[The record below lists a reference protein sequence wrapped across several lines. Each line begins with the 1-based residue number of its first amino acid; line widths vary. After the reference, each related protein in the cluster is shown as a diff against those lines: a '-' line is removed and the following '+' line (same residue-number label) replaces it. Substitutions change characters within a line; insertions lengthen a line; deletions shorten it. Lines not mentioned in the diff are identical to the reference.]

1 MNSLLIVMMLLHFLS
16 LKFKGAA
23 MKKFYVF
30 LTVLSLTIVSFSFAQ
45 WSTDPNTNL
54 KICDVTGEQVLPKIS
69 LTSDGGC
76 YIAWFDTRT
85 GNYNVYLQRLD
96 PAGNKIFSTDGLL
109 ISDNTSSSSIVD
121 WDMMADNSDNAVI
134 AFSDLRAGGDFKVYA
149 YLISPSGNFLWGA
162 NGVSLSTA
170 ADMQPNPRITQTSDG
185 YYIIAWPSLS
195 TPSKI
200 AVQKLDAIGNKLY
213 GNDPMYITSGTAEQ
227 YTHPVPIRSDNG
239 NYIIGFEGTTGSFP
253 GLTVHL
259 YAQKYSSAGA
269 PQWGSAPVTVTNAGG
284 FPFYEITNV
293 ISDGSNGIVFVW
305 YDDRDMNNLYSTFVQ
320 RIDVSGSILFTA
332 NGVEVSSLSSN
343 HHLNPDVVINPSTNE
358 IFAFWIEQ
366 NNLQS
371 LAGISGQKFSSTGSK
386 LWGNNG
392 MTFKAMD
399 SNTDLH
405 MSAQYEGGNEF
416 VYYLE
421 YIGAT
426 QNNLAKAFSI
436 DGNGNFNWAGNIVTF
451 STVVSSKSRLVSDIY
466 NNGVSVLA
474 WSDGRQDAGGIYTQ
488 NIQAN
493 GSFGGVVPVELISFT
508 ALQSENNIL
517 LEWQTATETNNS
529 GFEIQRMINKVWES
543 IGFVPGYGTTVERHS
558 YSFTDDNVS
567 SGPYQC
573 RLKQI
578 DFDGTFIYSN
588 IVEVEI
594 ISPSEYQLYQNYP
607 NPFNPSTVISY
618 QIPVSSN
625 VTLKVYDA
633 LGNEVVTLVNEFRPA
648 GSYTF
653 EFDAVNLPSGIYFY
667 KLSSSDF
674 VETKKMILLK

>member
-1 MNSLLIVMMLLHFLS
+1 MKKYLLITILLL
-16 LKFKGAA
+16 FKT
-23 MKKFYVF
+23 VF
-30 LTVLSLTIVSFSFAQ
+30 TQ
-45 WSTDPNTNL
+45 WSTDPNQNL
-54 KICDVTGEQVLPKIS
+54 MICDVAGEQVLPKIS

-96 PAGNKIFSTDGLL
+96 PAGNKMFTTDGLL

-121 WDMMADNSDNAVI
+121 WDMMTDNSDNAVI
-134 AFSDLRAGGDFKVYA
+134 AFSDIRSGGDFKVYA

-195 TPSKI
+195 TPSKV
-200 AVQKLDAIGNKLY
+200 AVQKLDLSGNKLY

-227 YTHPVPIRSDNG
+227 YTHPVPIPSDNG

-253 GLTVHL
+253 GLTVHI

-269 PQWGSAPVTVTNAGG
+269 PQWGSTPVTVTNAGG

-320 RIDVSGSILFTA
+320 RINASGSLLFAA

-366 NNLQS
+366 NNTQS
-371 LAGISGQKFSSTGSK
+371 MAGLSGQKFSSTGSK

-392 MTFKAMD
+392 IAFKAMD

-405 MSAQYEGGNEF
+405 MSAQIEDGNSC

-426 QNNLAKAFSI
+426 QNNLAKAFSV

-451 STVVSSKSRLVSDIY
+451 SSVVSAKSRLVSDIY

-474 WSDGRQDAGGIYTQ
+474 WSDGRLDFGGIYAQ
-488 NIQAN
+488 NIQAD
-493 GSFGGVVPVELISFT
+493 GLFGGVVPVELISFT
-508 ALQSENNIL
+508 ATQGGNLIN
-517 LEWQTATETNNS
+517 LEWKTLTEKNNS
-529 GFEIQRMINKVWES
+529 GFEVQRMRETDWENV
-543 IGFVPGYGTTVERHS
+543 GFVPGYGTTTELHL
-558 YSFTDDNVS
+558 YTFTDQNLPNGV
-567 SGPYQC
+567 YHY

-578 DFDGTFIYSN
+578 DFDGTFSYSN
-588 IVEVEI
+588 IIEVEI
-594 ISPSEYQLYQNYP
+594 NSATGYVLYQNYP
-607 NPFNPSTVISY
+607 NPFNPSTVIEFSL
-618 QIPVSSN
+618 PEDVSN
-625 VTLKVYDA
+625 VELSIYNSLGEKVA
-633 LGNEVVTLVNEFRPA
+633 ELVNTSLMA
-648 GSYTF
+648 GKYQYHW
-653 EFDAVNLPSGIYFY
+653 DAQNVATGLYIYQL
-667 KLSSSDF
+667 KTDKF
-674 VETKKMILLK
+674 VSVKKMVLIR

>member
-1 MNSLLIVMMLLHFLS
+1 MLLNFLLI
-16 LKFKGAA
+16 KFKGDA
-23 MKKFYVF
+23 MKKFLLIF
-30 LTVLSLTIVSFSFAQ
+30 LFLLINYAFAQ
-45 WSTDPNTNL
+45 WSTDPNQNL
-54 KICDVTGEQVLPKIS
+54 MICDVVGEQVLPKIS

-96 PAGNKIFSTDGLL
+96 PAGNKMFTTDGLL

-121 WDMMADNSDNAVI
+121 WDMMTDNSDNAVI
-134 AFSDLRAGGDFKVYA
+134 AFSDIRSGGDFKVYA

-195 TPSKI
+195 TPSKV
-200 AVQKLDAIGNKLY
+200 AVQKLDLSGNKLY

-227 YTHPVPIRSDNG
+227 YTHPVPIPSDNG

-269 PQWGSAPVTVTNAGG
+269 PQWGSTPVTVTNAGG

-320 RIDVSGSILFTA
+320 RINASGSLLFAA
-332 NGVEVSSLSSN
+332 NGAEVSSLSSN

-366 NNLQS
+366 NNTQS
-371 LAGISGQKFSSTGSK
+371 MAGLSGQKFSSTGSK

-392 MTFKAMD
+392 ITFKAMD

-405 MSAQYEGGNEF
+405 MSAQIENGNSC

-426 QNNLAKAFSI
+426 QNNLAKAFSV

-451 STVVSSKSRLVSDIY
+451 SSVVSAKSRLVSDIY

-474 WSDGRQDAGGIYTQ
+474 WSDGRLDFGGIYAQ

-493 GSFGGVVPVELISFT
+493 GLFGGVVPVELISFS
-508 ALQSENNIL
+508 AKLNGDGIIL
-517 LEWQTATETNNS
+517 KWQTASETNNL
-529 GFEIQRMINKVWES
+529 GFEIERWQDSKIETLKDWET
-543 IGFVPGYGTTVERHS
+543 IGFVPGYGTSTEPRT
-558 YSFTDDNVS
+558 YSFIDNNIVP
-567 SGPYQC
+567 GLIKY

-578 DFDGTFIYSN
+578 DLDGSFEYSN
-588 IVEVEI
+588 LVEVEGFSLAEFI
-594 ISPSEYQLYQNYP
+594 LFQNYP
-607 NPFNPSTVISY
+607 NPFNPVTVISY
-618 QIPVSSN
+618 QLPVN
-625 VTLKVYDA
+625 GYATLNVYDL
-633 LGNEVVTLVNEFRPA
+633 LGNEVTTLVNEYKTAGKYEIEFNPA
-648 GSYTF
+648 SINRNP
-653 EFDAVNLPSGIYFY
+653 VSGIYFY
-667 KLSSSDF
+667 QLKVGDF
-674 VETKKMILLK
+674 SETKQMLLLK